1 MAGRPRFVG
10 ALIGEKIELPAAA
23 LRRYPELAQAK
34 YRRGGFPVRVAGW
47 ALGTGNAAAITLWR
61 TIFIA
66 PGTRLTPELLLHE
79 LRHVHQFLERRT
91 FPFSYL
97 CGSLSVTD
105 IPVTHTKPTRAGTPP
120 TGSRRSPPIRNC
132 EVVKHTATSVVT
144 IERFIIEQ
152 EKLHPEATGELS
164 GLLYDLA

>member
-1 MAGRPRFVG
+1 MAGRPRFVR

-23 LRRYPELAQAK
+23 LRKYPELAQAT

-47 ALGTGNAAAITLWR
+47 ALGTGSAAAITLWR

-66 PGTRLTPELLLHE
+66 PGTRLTSELLLHE

-97 CGSLSVTD
+97 WQSIRYGYSRNPYEADARRYATD
-105 IPVTHTKPTRAGTPP
+105 RLAEISADK
-120 TGSRRSPPIRNC
+120 
-132 EVVKHTATSVVT
+132 
-144 IERFIIEQ
+144 
-152 EKLHPEATGELS
+152 EL
-164 GLLYDLA
+164 